1 MASKE
6 PEEQAAALDPEISA
20 DLDWAEGMVEEALL
34 AGAIEAEVYLK
45 TSSTTG
51 IALAGGFATLAGGSE
66 RGIALRVFDE
76 RGNFGH
82 AFSSW
87 GSDLSPRAMIR
98 LAVAALKDSAAG
110 RPGAAFPA
118 PRPGNPFIHPEGL
131 IDENVTRLS
140 AAQKRGLLERA
151 LREAAPGRSQPT
163 SAAYRDG
170 ISRVALVNSRGL
182 RAGYA
187 RTLALLRLTRAE
199 AGGPT
204 FHLERV
210 APGPDF
216 TAFTESAR
224 ELDRIRPAG
233 ASLEIDGA
241 DLLIEAPAAV
251 SLLRRLEPALL
262 EQAPEAEEPRETEF
276 LRVGSEALT
285 VVDDG
290 GLAGGVASAPFDG
303 EGRPT
308 GRLTLVKTGVRIDRL
323 RQPRADEI
331 GRPGTAGR
339 PSYRDLPRTAGSN
352 LFIAPGRRRLE
363 EILPELEEGFLLAA
377 LAADPAGESRAEE
390 IGWRGMGWEVR
401 AGQRV
406 GGCRIAAFRATPAE
420 LLGSIREVSAR
431 LRFALRG
438 ATAMGA
444 PDLLLRRGR

>member
-1 MASKE
+1 MASKQ
-6 PEEQAAALDPEISA
+6 PEEPSASFEAEIPA

-34 AGAIEAEVYLK
+34 AGAFEAEVYLK

-66 RGIALRVFDE
+66 RGIALRVFDD

-87 GSDLSPRAMIR
+87 GSDLRPREMIR
-98 LAVAALKDSAAG
+98 LAVSALKDSAAG
-110 RPGAAFPA
+110 RSGAAFPA
-118 PRPGNPFIHPEGL
+118 PRPARPFSDPDGL
-131 IDENVTRLS
+131 IDDNVTRMS
-140 AAQKRGLLERA
+140 PADKRGLLENA
-151 LREAAPGRSQPT
+151 LRAAAPGRFRPT

-216 TAFTESAR
+216 EAFKESAQ

-233 ASLEIDGA
+233 AVMEIGGA

-251 SLLRRLEPALL
+251 CLLRRLEPELL
-262 EQAPEAEEPRETEF
+262 EEARDAEGSRETGF
-276 LRVGSEALT
+276 LRVGSEAVT

-303 EGRPT
+303 EGNPT
-308 GRLTLVKTGVRIDRL
+308 GRLTLVKAGVRIDRL
-323 RQPRADEI
+323 RRPRADEI

-339 PSYRDLPRTAGSN
+339 ASYRELPRIAGSN
-352 LFIAPGRRRLE
+352 LFIVPGSRRPE
-363 EILPELEEGFLLAA
+363 EILPELEQGFLLAA
-377 LAADPAGESRAEE
+377 LAADPAGGPRGEK
-390 IGWRGMGWEVR
+390 IGWRGMGWKVR
-401 AGQRV
+401 AGRRV
-406 GGCRIAAFRATPAE
+406 EGCRIVAFRADPAE
-420 LLGSIREVSAR
+420 LLEAVREVSAR

-438 ATAMGA
+438 ATANGA
-444 PDLLLRRGR
+444 PDLLVSRGR